1 MYKNSKDTQI
11 KLFVLLLLISSFSTL
26 FACELSIKVNK
37 RYLNMPVSQQL
48 TSKRMTLDLNGTQI
62 AGFNIRLTADD
73 PEYWVFY
80 DLADYQGKTLNI
92 SYDGDAKALNKI
104 YQADTF
110 VGQESVYMENNRPQF
125 HFSTQRG
132 WINDP
137 NGLVYYEGEYH
148 LFYQFN
154 PYDKDW
160 GNLNWGHA
168 VSKDLLYWEQL
179 PIALHADTLGEIY
192 SGSAVIDYDNTS
204 GFGTKGNPAMV
215 AIYTVQCRDGQI
227 QCIAS
232 SLDKGRTWKK
242 YEKNPVINTRM
253 NRGSWDNRDPKVF
266 WYKPG
271 KYWVMALHEKDGP
284 SIYTSNNLKDW
295 TYQSHT
301 TGFWECPELFELA
314 VDGNKNKTK
323 WVMQGASGTYM
334 IGLFDGKKFTPETG
348 KHYYATGYLYAPQ
361 TYNNIPE
368 NDGRRIQTSWASIK
382 HQGMPFAGMML
393 LPVEL
398 RLQTTKDGIRM
409 LSQPIKETEKLL
421 TPLLQEKSLTM
432 EQANEK
438 LKALQSLDRLCIKTT
453 IKLSQPTNAGLEL
466 CGQKILDYDMNFN
479 KVNGTFY
486 SPQDMTSL
494 ELSADIYIDK
504 TSIEVFI
511 DGGLYSYII
520 ERKEENNKNNF
531 QFWGLQNIEIRN
543 LDVYSVKSIW

>member
-11 KLFVLLLLISSFSTL
+11 KLFILFLLISSFSTL

-168 VSKDLLYWEQL
+168 VSKDLLYWKEL

-215 AIYTVQCRDGQI
+215 AIYTVQCQDGQI

-242 YEKNPVINTRM
+242 YGKNPVINTRM